1 MENTGKFNLIPR
13 LSLSS
18 KRESWDLNSARSD
31 FEDLFNSTF
40 RGDAEENV
48 GSQIERLNTILE
60 TVLTTINNEEVSS
73 ILKPTDLTIEPEKIY
88 LDSSTQTSLGL
99 KSLEYQEK
107 RIKEL
112 ENLQFPYQSSSPAT
126 LISNFQSVVESFLE
140 ESYNKSPNSSFN
152 HLLNE
157 ILQSVKVFSEPV
169 ADYSFKLDY
178 SNMSS
183 ILQGPS
189 TSVEL
194 YRKHLE
200 YLSSNISNL
209 TSTPITFTGTYPELE
224 VPDLVNSIT
233 AEFSKVKCKEKEI
246 ELKETKEDF
255 YDFCK
260 KLQTTCTFEDLLDLN
275 ENLQNSIKNLES
287 TGEDSDFKLKIG
299 KLELSLL
306 VYFPEEFKAQ
316 HFQPSF
322 EWTDLI
328 PDSTQ
333 EANSCNW
340 LSDLNFNPQPPCTIL
355 ELTEKLEE
363 TQNQLAD
370 LRLLYQNMQ
379 SASQFQVQE
388 LESKIEDLMF
398 QIEIKDKIL
407 KTGHKQIGLKNYV
420 DKLQELREK
429 ELKLRSGHEK
439 LEYERQKLLQQT
451 FDYFCC
457 KDKIDSKHEK
467 SILKKKTQSK
477 SDASVSTFTQSE
489 SKSSQTDEDK
499 LEETYNLDQLN
510 QLLQENYCKLEDLPE
525 NSNAESIFENIKRIK
540 KQINEIHTKQALIYT
555 ERSID
560 YAESK
565 LKLIEKE
572 LKKSKLSKAE
582 EQELESTR
590 RLNQM
595 LAKDL
600 EDLKVL
606 FASGEINLDQERG
619 KLVRD
624 RISLQQQQEEFVK
637 KREMLKDKIF
647 KVNQR
652 QKKLVEMEEALNE
665 KKTQILVQAKKQEC
679 FKQAVEEEWAKI
691 ACKRMNVV
699 KCQKMIDDEW
709 KNLVRESE
717 AFENLKRI
725 GDGGNLGNASCAF
738 QEKQKNMLEKLSQ
751 IEENALKVEKQR
763 NQVESMK
770 KRMEEDGEKLKE
782 EWKRLEK
789 EKRDFDRKQQD
800 LEVQLQILNK
810 EKTVLKENRFYINSL
825 VPKFK
830 NLF

>member
-1 MENTGKFNLIPR
+1 MENTGKFNHIPR

-31 FEDLFNSTF
+31 FEDLFTSTF

-73 ILKPTDLTIEPEKIY
+73 IIKPSDLTFEPEKIY

-107 RIKEL
+107 RLREL
-112 ENLQFPYQSSSPAT
+112 ETLQFPYQSSSPAT

-140 ESYNKSPNSSFN
+140 ESEVKFPNSSFI

-157 ILQSVKVFSEPV
+157 VHQSVKIFAEPV

-178 SNMSS
+178 SNLSS

-200 YLSSNISNL
+200 YLSANISNL
-209 TSTPITFTGTYPELE
+209 TSRPITFTGSYPEVE
-224 VPDLVNSIT
+224 IPDLVNSIT
-233 AEFSKVKCKEKEI
+233 AEFSKVLCREKQI
-246 ELKETKEDF
+246 ELRDTKEDF

-260 KLQTTCTFEDLLDLN
+260 KLQTTCTLEELVEIS
-275 ENLQNSIKNLES
+275 ENLQTCIQNLEAS
-287 TGEDSDFKLKIG
+287 GLDSAIKLKIG
-299 KLELSLL
+299 QLELSVL
-306 VYFPEEFKAQ
+306 VYFPDEFKAQ
-316 HFQPSF
+316 HFKAGFDWLDLADDTQNTKDSNFQP
-322 EWTDLI
+322 
-328 PDSTQ
+328 
-333 EANSCNW
+333 W
-340 LSDLNFNPQPPCTIL
+340 LRAEDITSPQAETIL
-355 ELTEKLEE
+355 ELNQKLEE
-363 TQNQLAD
+363 TQKQVDD

-379 SASQFQVQE
+379 AASQSRVAD
-388 LESKIEDLMF
+388 LESKIDDLMF
-398 QIEIKDKIL
+398 QIEIKDTIL
-407 KTGHKQIGLKNYV
+407 KTGQKQIGLKNYV

-429 ELKLRSGHEK
+429 ELKLKSGHER

-451 FDYFCC
+451 FEHFCS
-457 KDKIDSKHEK
+457 KDKLDSKQEK
-467 SILKKKTQSK
+467 SIRNKSPAKT
-477 SDASVSTFTQSE
+477 DASVSASPQAE
-489 SKSSQTDEDK
+489 CKSSQTDEDK
-499 LEETYNLDQLN
+499 LEQTYNLDQLN
-510 QLLQENYCKLEDLPE
+510 QLLQENYCKLEELPE

-606 FASGEINLDQERG
+606 FTSGEINLDQERS

-624 RISLQQQQEEFVK
+624 RLGLQHQQEEFVK
-637 KREMLKDKIF
+637 KREMLKDKIS
-647 KVNQR
+647 KVNLR

-665 KKTQILVQAKKQEC
+665 RRTQILVQAKKQEC

-691 ACKRMNVV
+691 DCERINVI

-709 KNLVRESE
+709 KNLVRETE
-717 AFENLKRI
+717 AFEALKRS
-725 GDGGNLGNASCAF
+725 GDPGSGFLV
-738 QEKQKNMLEKLSQ
+738 KQKNMLEKLSQ
-751 IEENALKVEKQR
+751 MEENALQVEKQH
-763 NQVESMK
+763 NQLESMK
-770 KRMEEDGEKLKE
+770 KRLEEDSEKLKE
-782 EWKRLEK
+782 EWRRLDK
-789 EKRDFDRKQQD
+789 EKRDFERKQQD

-810 EKTVLKENRFYINSL
+810 EKTVLKENRFYINNL